1 MKVEVS
7 LPRRIVAV
15 ILCCLPFA
23 VIAGTAIAWWPL
35 TTSEIPT
42 QWANGEVSTTAP
54 VWTVLLLPA
63 CGSFVCAV
71 VAVLATS
78 DPDPSSLR
86 WTYFW
91 TGGIATMLAAVWFV
105 IIMPHVL
112 GGAGDTAPA
121 WLISAPLLILLGLVP
136 WAITGRGTRSNPVEA
151 TPLGDLTE
159 RTTWVGASKSP
170 VLLTISIAVGGG
182 SLIYGLTSM
191 ARATDAIAVITVV
204 VGVLILGAGFALGW
218 IVVVADQRGLRVRGS
233 IGVPLKSIPADSIR
247 EVSVVE
253 LSALRWGGWG
263 YRVSPQGAAVV
274 TRTGPLY
281 ASKPT
286 AHAFSSQ
293 LPGQMTPCR
302 S

>member
-1 MKVEVS
+1 M
-7 LPRRIVAV
+7 
-15 ILCCLPFA
+15 
-23 VIAGTAIAWWPL
+23 
-35 TTSEIPT
+35 
-42 QWANGEVSTTAP
+42 
-54 VWTVLLLPA
+54 
-63 CGSFVCAV
+63 
-71 VAVLATS
+71 
-78 DPDPSSLR
+78 
-86 WTYFW
+86 
-91 TGGIATMLAAVWFV
+91 
-105 IIMPHVL
+105 
-112 GGAGDTAPA
+112 
-121 WLISAPLLILLGLVP
+121 
-136 WAITGRGTRSNPVEA
+136 GRCFE
-151 TPLGDLTE
+151 E
-159 RTTWVGASKSP
+159 P